1 MKKLF
6 RSRNERMLCGV
17 LGGISEYLDCDVTIL
32 RVFTVLLFIFTG
44 IIPITI
50 TYFICSLIM
59 PNNENS

>member
-1 MKKLF
+1 
-6 RSRNERMLCGV
+6 MLCGV

-59 PNNENS
+59 SNNENS